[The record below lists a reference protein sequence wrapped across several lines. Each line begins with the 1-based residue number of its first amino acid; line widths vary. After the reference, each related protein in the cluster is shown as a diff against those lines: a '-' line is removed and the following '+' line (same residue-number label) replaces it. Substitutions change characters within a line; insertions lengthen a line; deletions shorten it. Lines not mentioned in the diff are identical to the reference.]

1 VTRYTDDSKER
12 VRDAVEMVDLVGTR
26 TELRRAGVNRYE
38 GLCPFHDER
47 TPSFGIDPAQKLFY
61 CFGCGEGGD
70 AFKFVQ
76 LTEGLDFK
84 GALEYLADR
93 YGVKLEPVEEDPA
106 TAERRRERERLLE
119 LLERTATFYVR
130 YLWDSGE
137 AAPARE
143 YLASRGLDEAVLRE
157 FRVGYA
163 PSAYDT
169 LLRSVRK
176 AGFSNREVYDAG
188 LAQRAKGEGMLYD
201 RFRRRIMFPL
211 CDMRGRVLGFGA
223 RALGADQKPK
233 YLNSAEGIVY
243 HKGRNLFGAD
253 IARAAATKAGS
264 VIVAEGY
271 TDVIAMH
278 QAGLRNTVGLMGTA
292 LTEEQVGELSRLAPR
307 IQLALDA
314 DGAGQEA
321 MLRAARVAA
330 GRRLELRVVPLP
342 PGTDPADLV
351 AAEGAR
357 AVQRLVDTSVP
368 FVRFRVERELSTG
381 DLGSA
386 EGKDAVIGALR
397 PVFAQ
402 IPPSA
407 LREELIALVA
417 DRTDLSPALVG
428 SWLAQGAPAGG
439 RGGGG
444 GGRRAGGST
453 RDDQAAPGPA
463 ARPQRAVDAFVEAE
477 QEFLV
482 ACVAAPKA
490 GADALASLDLEAMFT
505 DDVTRRA
512 ARHLRDHMHA
522 PLDGLD
528 AEDAELSTLIAKL
541 SVRAAQALG
550 STDSI
555 EGASINMEL
564 MRVRRDKAAAR
575 ASGQG
580 GVAELAAREDELRR
594 RLDRVI
600 ERAMAT
606 QGGDV
611 QR

>member
-12 VRDAVEMVDLVGTR
+12 VRDAVDMVDLVGAR
-26 TELRRAGVNRYE
+26 TELRRAGANRYE

-61 CFGCGEGGD
+61 CFGCSEGGD
-70 AFKFVQ
+70 AFRFVQ

-106 TAERRRERERLLE
+106 AAERRRTRERLLE
-119 LLERTATFYVR
+119 LLERTAAFYAR

-163 PSAYDT
+163 PSPYDT
-169 LLRSVRK
+169 LLHAVRR
-176 AGFSNREVYDAG
+176 AGFSSREVYDAG
-188 LAQRAKGEGMLYD
+188 LAVRSRGEGMLYD

-211 CDMRGRVLGFGA
+211 CDLRGRVLGFGA
-223 RALGADQKPK
+223 RAIGADQKPK
-233 YLNSAEGIVY
+233 YINSSDNAVY

-292 LTEEQVGELSRLAPR
+292 LTEEQVGELARLAPR
-307 IQLALDA
+307 VQLALDA

-342 PGTDPADLV
+342 AGTDPADLV
-351 AAEGAR
+351 AADGAR
-357 AVQRLVDTSVP
+357 AMQRLVDASVP
-368 FVRFRVERELSTG
+368 FVRFRVERELQIG
-381 DLGSA
+381 DLSSA
-386 EGKDAVIGALR
+386 EGKDAVIAALR

-407 LREELIALVA
+407 LREELLATVA
-417 DRTDLSPALVG
+417 DRTNLAPTLVG
-428 SWLAQGAPAGG
+428 SWLARGMPGGGARRSAGASGPAGG
-439 RGGGG
+439 EARERSGFVGPGSRE
-444 GGRRAGGST
+444 GRSPDSR
-453 RDDQAAPGPA
+453 
-463 ARPQRAVDAFVEAE
+463 EA
-477 QEFLV
+477 
-482 ACVAAPKA
+482 
-490 GADALASLDLEAMFT
+490 
-505 DDVTRRA
+505 RA
-512 ARHLRDHMHA
+512 ARR
-522 PLDGLD
+522 
-528 AEDAELSTLIAKL
+528 EST
-541 SVRAAQALG
+541 
-550 STDSI
+550 
-555 EGASINMEL
+555 
-564 MRVRRDKAAAR
+564 
-575 ASGQG
+575 
-580 GVAELAAREDELRR
+580 
-594 RLDRVI
+594 
-600 ERAMAT
+600 
-606 QGGDV
+606 
-611 QR
+611 

>member
-26 TELRRAGVNRYE
+26 TELRRAGANRYE

-47 TPSFGIDPAQKLFY
+47 TPSFGIDPTQKLFY

-70 AFKFVQ
+70 AFRFVQ
-76 LTEGLDFK
+76 MTEGVDFK

-93 YGVKLEPVEEDPA
+93 YGVRLEPVEEDPA
-106 TAERRRERERLLE
+106 TAERRLARERLLE
-119 LLERTATFYVR
+119 LLERTAAFYVR

-169 LLRSVRK
+169 LLHAVRRG
-176 AGFSNREVYDAG
+176 GFSNREVFDAG
-188 LAQRAKGEGMLYD
+188 LAVRSKGQGMLYD

-211 CDMRGRVLGFGA
+211 CDLRGRVLGFGA
-223 RALGADQKPK
+223 RALGAGQKPK
-233 YLNSAEGIVY
+233 YLNSSDNAVY

-307 IQLALDA
+307 VQLALDA

-342 PGTDPADLV
+342 PGTDPAELV

-357 AVQRLVDTSVP
+357 AMHRLVDASVP

-381 DLGSA
+381 DLSSA
-386 EGKDAVIGALR
+386 EGKDAVITALR
-397 PVFAQ
+397 PVFSQ

-407 LREELIALVA
+407 LREELVALVA
-417 DRTDLSPALVG
+417 DRTDLAPALVG
-428 SWLAQGAPAGG
+428 SWLAQAA

-444 GGRRAGGST
+444 SRPDSARPAEPHGDDRGPGRS
-453 RDDQAAPGPA
+453 AAP
-463 ARPQRAVDAFVEAE
+463 ARSLGATTEAE
-477 QEFLV
+477 QEFLT
-482 ACVAAPKA
+482 ACLATPDA
-490 GADALASLDLEAMFT
+490 GAKAIAALDLDEAFT
-505 DDVTRRA
+505 DDLTRRA
-512 ARHLRDHMHA
+512 AAHLRDHMRA
-522 PLDGLD
+522 PLEGVGDS
-528 AEDAELSTLIAKL
+528 DAELSALIAKL
-541 SVRAAQALG
+541 AVRAAQAVG
-550 STDSI
+550 SPDAI
-555 EGASINMEL
+555 EGASINLEL
-564 MRVRRDKAAAR
+564 LRVRRAIAAAR
-575 ASGQG
+575 ASGEG
-580 GVAELAAREDELRR
+580 GVAPLAAREEELRR
-594 RLDRVI
+594 SRDRII
-600 ERAMAT
+600 ERAMASQSSDAT
-606 QGGDV
+606 
-611 QR
+611 R

>member
-38 GLCPFHDER
+38 GLCPFHEER

-84 GALEYLADR
+84 GALEHLADR

-137 AAPARE
+137 AAPARD

-321 MLRAARVAA
+321 MLRAARVAS

-397 PVFAQ
+397 PVFPDPAER
-402 IPPSA
+402 A
-407 LREELIALVA
+407 ARGA
-417 DRTDLSPALVG
+417 DRARGGPDGPVA
-428 SWLAQGAPAGG
+428 GARRVVAGAGGAGGGPGRRRRRAARGRLDAGRPGGAGTGREASAGG
-439 RGGGG
+439 RRVRGGRAGVSRRVCRGAEG
-444 GGRRAGGST
+444 GGRRARVVGPRGDVHGR
-453 RDDQAAPGPA
+453 RDEAGRAAPPGPHA
-463 ARPQRAVDAFVEAE
+463 
-477 QEFLV
+477 
-482 ACVAAPKA
+482 
-490 GADALASLDLEAMFT
+490 
-505 DDVTRRA
+505 RA
-512 ARHLRDHMHA
+512 ARRSRRR
-522 PLDGLD
+522 GR
-528 AEDAELSTLIAKL
+528 
-541 SVRAAQALG
+541 RALHVDREALG
-550 STDSI
+550 PRRA
-555 EGASINMEL
+555 GA
-564 MRVRRDKAAAR
+564 
-575 ASGQG
+575 
-580 GVAELAAREDELRR
+580 
-594 RLDRVI
+594 RLDRLD
-600 ERAMAT
+600 RGRLDQHGAHA
-606 QGGDV
+606 GAP
-611 QR
+611 

>member
-321 MLRAARVAA
+321 MLRAARVAS

-357 AVQRLVDTSVP
+357 AMQRLVDTSVP

-580 GVAELAAREDELRR
+580 GVAQLAAREDELRR

-606 QGGDV
+606 QGGDL